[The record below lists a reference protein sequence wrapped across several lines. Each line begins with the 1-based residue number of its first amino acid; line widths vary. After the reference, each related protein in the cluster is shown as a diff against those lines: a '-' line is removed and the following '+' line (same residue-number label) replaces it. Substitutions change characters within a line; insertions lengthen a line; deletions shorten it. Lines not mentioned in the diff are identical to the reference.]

1 MKSLVKDFIT
11 VVLISLCISLVALII
26 YIFTPNFYL
35 NTFNI
40 AIVPNLEKS
49 DTNFNYNG
57 FYQGETSKN
66 IVTSAQLFAATNDFK
81 KTLQSQVDENIYYLL
96 SKTHGNN
103 IVAIQIVT
111 TKPIDIKKVTPVIL
125 KNMQSALDQT
135 VPKELSYSVSS
146 MDNFNHSVKA
156 GITNT
161 KFFVI
166 VFGTSLIFV
175 SLIYLLKSYYAEPH
189 K

>member
-1 MKSLVKDFIT
+1 MKSLVKDFVMVL
-11 VVLISLCISLVALII
+11 VVSLAISLVATII
-26 YIFTPNFYL
+26 YISTPNFYL

-66 IVTSAQLFAATNDFK
+66 IVTGAQLFAATNDFK

-111 TKPIDIKKVTPVIL
+111 ISPMDIKKVTPVIL
-125 KNMQSALDQT
+125 QNIQSSLDQT
-135 VPKELSYSVSS
+135 VPKELSYSVKS
-146 MDNFNHSVKA
+146 MDNFNHTVKA
-156 GITNT
+156 GIGNL

-175 SLIYLLKSYYAEPH
+175 SVIYLLKSYYKE

>member
-1 MKSLVKDFIT
+1 MNSIVKDFIQ
-11 VVLISLCISLVALII
+11 VVLISLGVSVVALII
-26 YIFTPNFYL
+26 YISTPNFYL

-40 AIVPNLEKS
+40 AVVPNLEKTDS
-49 DTNFNYNG
+49 NFNYNG

-81 KTLQSQVDENIYYLL
+81 KTLQAQVDENIYYLL

-111 TKPIDIKKVTPVIL
+111 TKPMDIKKVAPVIL
-125 KNMQSALDQT
+125 QTMQSALNQT
-135 VPKELSYSVSS
+135 VPTDLSLSVKS
-146 MDNFNHSVKA
+146 MDNFNHTIKA
-156 GITNT
+156 GISNI
-161 KFFVI
+161 KFFTI

-175 SLIYLLKSYYAEPH
+175 SIIYLLKSYYREG
-189 K
+189 

>member
-1 MKSLVKDFIT
+1 MKSLVKDFVMI
-11 VVLISLCISLVALII
+11 VIVSLGISLVTLII
-26 YIFTPNFYL
+26 YISTPNFYL

-40 AIVPNLEKS
+40 AIVPNLESS
-49 DTNFNYNG
+49 DKNFNYNG

-66 IVTSAQLFAATNDFK
+66 IVTSTQLFVATNDFK

-103 IVAIQIVT
+103 IVAVQIVT
-111 TKPIDIKKVTPVIL
+111 TKPMDIKKVTPVVL
-125 KNMQSALDQT
+125 QNMQSALDQT
-135 VPKELSYSVSS
+135 VPKELRYSVKS
-146 MDNFNHSVKA
+146 MDNFNHTIKA
-156 GITNT
+156 GISNL

-166 VFGTSLIFV
+166 VFGTSLLFV
-175 SLIYLLKSYYAEPH
+175 SVIYLLKSYYKE